1 MDTNYQPNHKYA
13 PLRSKKKRLRDLGD
27 SYEECLL
34 AIAQQRCFLP
44 DYETRPSKEQARIM
58 LQNIAVRQFC
68 ALILSYE
75 YN

>member
-1 MDTNYQPNHKYA
+1 MDTNYKPSHKYA
-13 PLRSKKKRLRDLGD
+13 PLKSKKKQLRDLGD
-27 SYEECLL
+27 SYEECLV

-44 DYETRPSKEQARIM
+44 DCDTRPSAKQARIM
-58 LQNIAVRQFC
+58 LQNIAVQQFC